1 MQHLCTNNQLRFS
14 SETAKSNSRILFQKL
29 LSRKFDLS
37 ISIKFSDAIFQ
48 GVAIRSGSRDVEIP
62 QNDCGLKVESQS
74 HESHEPPEP
83 RCFFSFSMRVI
94 IRTCK
99 RRKKSRNG
107 DEIPTINVPANFP
120 CRFRRH
126 YHPTERFISF
136 GQNKRKLV

>member
-1 MQHLCTNNQLRFS
+1 MQHLCTNKQLRFS
-14 SETAKSNSRILFQKL
+14 SETAKSNSRILFHKL

-37 ISIKFSDAIFQ
+37 ISVKFSAAIFQ
-48 GVAIRSGSRDVEIP
+48 SVAIRSGSRDVEIP

-99 RRKKSRNG
+99 RRKKSPEMVTKYLPLTLPLISHADFG
-107 DEIPTINVPANFP
+107 AILTQLNVS
-120 CRFRRH
+120 FRSDKIK
-126 YHPTERFISF
+126 ES
-136 GQNKRKLV
+136 